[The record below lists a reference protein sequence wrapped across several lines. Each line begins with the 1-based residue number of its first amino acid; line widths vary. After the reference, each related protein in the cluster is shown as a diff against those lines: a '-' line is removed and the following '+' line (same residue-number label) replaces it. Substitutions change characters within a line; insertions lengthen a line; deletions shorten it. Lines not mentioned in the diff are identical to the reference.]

1 MNDTLDRTI
10 RKKAALF
17 VLLGQSNATG
27 YAIPMREEDYINT
40 PMKNV
45 FGLHR
50 RWNQSYDITELTWS
64 GYTSHGMNLA
74 EEYDH
79 SYSIANCLASLWQ
92 EHIDCG
98 NRCSL
103 PDLYIIQISIGAQG
117 VTERYMWHPDYEKRL
132 IPGPLGTVDIS
143 LMSFTEHILSLV
155 PASFEKLGLDYDII
169 GVHWRG
175 GENDI
180 GEQKEALEN
189 TLEPI
194 YCEIFDQWNAL
205 LCSPPI
211 ILHKIVCHDRANDLD
226 PTGRQNE
233 NIHYINGVFQKLCTS
248 YPNVSIFDPQN
259 YPGFIP
265 GVYGN
270 GLFIGDA
277 VHFTEDV
284 NRWTAGCILEEYAKK
299 ISRR

>member
-1 MNDTLDRTI
+1 MDNNTS

-27 YAIPMREEDYINT
+27 YAVPMREEDYINI

-50 RWNQSYDITELTWS
+50 RDNQSYDNTELTWS

-79 SYSIANCLASLWQ
+79 SYSAANCLASLWQ
-92 EHIDCG
+92 EHIDLG

-117 VTERYMWHPDYEKRL
+117 VTGNYMWNPDYEKRL
-132 IPGPLGTVDIS
+132 IPGPLGIADIS
-143 LMSFTEHILSLV
+143 LLSFTEHILSLV
-155 PASFEKLGLDYDII
+155 PDSFEKLGLDYDTI
-169 GVHWRG
+169 GIHWRG
-175 GENDI
+175 GENDMA
-180 GEQKEALEN
+180 EPKEILVN

-194 YCEIFDQWNAL
+194 YREIFGRLDL
-205 LCSPPI
+205 LSGISPI
-211 ILHKIVCHDRANDLD
+211 VLHKIVCHDRARDLD
-226 PTGRQNE
+226 PTGLQNK
-233 NIHYINGVFQKLCTS
+233 NIHYINGVFENLCAS
-248 YPNVSIFDPQN
+248 CPNITIFDPQN

-284 NRWTAGCILEEYAKK
+284 NRWTAKCILDGYIKK
-299 ISRR
+299 MSQK

>member
-1 MNDTLDRTI
+1 MDNNTS

-27 YAIPMREEDYINT
+27 YAVPMREDDYINI

-50 RWNQSYDITELTWS
+50 RDNQSYDNTELTWS
-64 GYTSHGMNLA
+64 GYTSNGMNLA

-79 SYSIANCLASLWQ
+79 SYSAANCLASLWQ

-117 VTERYMWHPDYEKRL
+117 VTGNYMWNPDYEKRL
-132 IPGPLGTVDIS
+132 VPGPLGTADIS
-143 LMSFTEHILSLV
+143 LLSFTEHILSLV
-155 PASFEKLGLDYDII
+155 PDSFEKLGLDYDII
-169 GVHWRG
+169 GIHWRG
-175 GENDI
+175 GENDMT
-180 GEQKEALEN
+180 EAKEVLEN

-194 YCEIFDQWNAL
+194 YREIFGRLDSL

-211 ILHKIVCHDRANDLD
+211 VLHKIVCHDRARDLD
-226 PTGRQNE
+226 PTGLQNE
-233 NIHYINGVFQKLCTS
+233 NIQYINGVFENLCAS
-248 YPNVSIFDPQN
+248 CPNVTIFDPQN

-265 GVYGN
+265 GIYGN

-284 NRWTAGCILEEYAKK
+284 NRWTAKCILDGYIQKMSQK
-299 ISRR
+299 

>member
-1 MNDTLDRTI
+1 MDNNTP

-27 YAIPMREEDYINT
+27 YAVPMREDDYINIS
-40 PMKNV
+40 MKNV

-50 RWNQSYDITELTWS
+50 RDNQSYDNTELTWS

-79 SYSIANCLASLWQ
+79 SYSAANCLASLWQ
-92 EHIDCG
+92 EHIDRG

-117 VTERYMWHPDYEKRL
+117 VTGNYMWNPDYEKRL
-132 IPGPLGTVDIS
+132 VPGPLGTADIS
-143 LMSFTEHILSLV
+143 LLSFTEHILSLV
-155 PASFEKLGLDYDII
+155 PDSFEKLGFDYDII
-169 GVHWRG
+169 GIHWRG
-175 GENDI
+175 GENDMA
-180 GEQKEALEN
+180 EPKEVLEN

-194 YCEIFDQWNAL
+194 YREIFGRLDSL
-205 LCSPPI
+205 LCFPPI
-211 ILHKIVCHDRANDLD
+211 VLHKIVCHDRAHDLD
-226 PTGRQNE
+226 PTGLQNE
-233 NIHYINGVFQKLCTS
+233 NIQYINGVFENLCATC
-248 YPNVSIFDPQN
+248 PNVTIFDPQN
-259 YPGFIP
+259 YPGFIS
-265 GVYGN
+265 GIYGN

-284 NRWTAGCILEEYAKK
+284 NRWSAKCILDGYIQKMLQK
-299 ISRR
+299 

>member
-1 MNDTLDRTI
+1 MDNNTP

-27 YAIPMREEDYINT
+27 YAVPMREDDYINI

-50 RWNQSYDITELTWS
+50 RDNQSYDNTELTWS

-79 SYSIANCLASLWQ
+79 SYSAANCLASLWQ

-117 VTERYMWHPDYEKRL
+117 VTGNYMWNPDYEKRL
-132 IPGPLGTVDIS
+132 VPGPLGTADIS
-143 LMSFTEHILSLV
+143 LLSFTEHILSLV
-155 PASFEKLGLDYDII
+155 PDSFEKLGFDYDII
-169 GVHWRG
+169 GIHWRG
-175 GENDI
+175 GENDMA
-180 GEQKEALEN
+180 EPKEVLEN

-194 YCEIFDQWNAL
+194 YREIFGRLDSL
-205 LCSPPI
+205 LCFPPI
-211 ILHKIVCHDRANDLD
+211 VLHKIVCHDRAHDLD
-226 PTGRQNE
+226 PTGLQNE
-233 NIHYINGVFQKLCTS
+233 NIQYINGVFENLCATC
-248 YPNVSIFDPQN
+248 PNVTIFDPQN
-259 YPGFIP
+259 YPGFIS
-265 GVYGN
+265 GIYGN

-284 NRWTAGCILEEYAKK
+284 NRWSAKCILDGYIQKMLQK
-299 ISRR
+299 

>member
-1 MNDTLDRTI
+1 MNNNTI

-27 YAIPMREEDYINT
+27 YAVPMRKEDFINI

-50 RWNQSYDITELTWS
+50 CENQSYDNTELTWS

-79 SYSIANCLASLWQ
+79 SYSVANCLASLWQ
-92 EHIDCG
+92 EHIDNE
-98 NRCSL
+98 NRYSL

-117 VTERYMWHPDYEKRL
+117 VTGNYMWNPEYIKRL
-132 IPGPLGTVDIS
+132 IPGPLGTADIS
-143 LMSFTEHILSLV
+143 LLSFTEHILSLV
-155 PASFEKLGLDYDII
+155 PESFEKLGLDYDII
-169 GVHWRG
+169 GIHWRG
-175 GENDI
+175 GENDMS
-180 GEQKEALEN
+180 ETKEVLEN

-194 YCEIFDQWNAL
+194 YRDILDRLNSLFCA
-205 LCSPPI
+205 PPI
-211 ILHKIVCHDRANDLD
+211 VLHKIVCYDRANDLD
-226 PTGRQNE
+226 PTGVQNE
-233 NIHYINGVFQKLCTS
+233 NIHYINGVFENLCAS
-248 YPNVSIFDPQN
+248 FPNVTIFDPQK

-277 VHFTEDV
+277 VHFTEDA
-284 NRWTAGCILEEYAKK
+284 NKWTAKCILDGYGKK
-299 ISRR
+299 LSQE

>member
-1 MNDTLDRTI
+1 MNNKII

-27 YAIPMREEDYINT
+27 YAVPMREEDYIKH

-50 RWNQSYDITELTWS
+50 CRNQSYDIPELTWS

-74 EEYDH
+74 EEYDN
-79 SYSIANCLASLWQ
+79 SYSVANCLASLWQ

-98 NRCSL
+98 NRYSL
-103 PDLYIIQISIGAQG
+103 PDLYILQISIGAQG
-117 VTERYMWHPDYEKRL
+117 VTGKYMWNPDYEKRL
-132 IPGPLGTVDIS
+132 IPGPLGTADIS
-143 LMSFTEHILSLV
+143 LLSFTEHILSLV
-155 PASFEKLGLDYDII
+155 PASFEKLGLDFETI
-169 GVHWRG
+169 GIHWRG

-180 GEQKEALEN
+180 SATKEILQN

-194 YCEIFDQWNAL
+194 YRNIFDRLNSL
-205 LCSPPI
+205 LGTPPI
-211 ILHKIVCHDRANDLD
+211 ILHKIVCHDRAKDLD
-226 PTGRQNE
+226 PTGLQNE
-233 NIHYINGVFQKLCTS
+233 NIHYVNGVFENLCTS
-248 YPNVSIFDPQN
+248 YANISIFDPQN

-277 VHFTEDV
+277 VHFTEDA
-284 NRWTAGCILEEYAKK
+284 NKWTAKCILEDYAHK
-299 ISRR
+299 IPRQ

>member
-1 MNDTLDRTI
+1 MDNNTS

-27 YAIPMREEDYINT
+27 YAVPMREEDYINI

-50 RWNQSYDITELTWS
+50 RDNQSYDNTELTWS

-79 SYSIANCLASLWQ
+79 SYSAANCLASLWQ

-117 VTERYMWHPDYEKRL
+117 VTGNYMWNPDYEKRL
-132 IPGPLGTVDIS
+132 VPGPLGTADIS
-143 LMSFTEHILSLV
+143 LLSFTEHILSLV
-155 PASFEKLGLDYDII
+155 PDSFEKLGLDYDII
-169 GVHWRG
+169 GIHWRG
-175 GENDI
+175 GENDMT
-180 GEQKEALEN
+180 EAKEVLEN

-194 YCEIFDQWNAL
+194 YREIFGRLDSL

-211 ILHKIVCHDRANDLD
+211 VLHKIVCHDRARDLD
-226 PTGRQNE
+226 PTGLQNE
-233 NIHYINGVFQKLCTS
+233 NIQYINGVFENLCAS
-248 YPNVSIFDPQN
+248 CPNVTIFDPQN

-265 GVYGN
+265 GIYGN

-284 NRWTAGCILEEYAKK
+284 NRWTAKCILDGYIQKMSQK
-299 ISRR
+299 

>member
-1 MNDTLDRTI
+1 MDNNNI

-27 YAIPMREEDYINT
+27 YAVPMREEDYIVH
-40 PMKNV
+40 PLKNV

-50 RWNQSYDITELTWS
+50 SCNQSFDNTELTWG

-74 EEYDH
+74 EEYDS
-79 SYSIANCLASLWQ
+79 SYSVANCLASIWQ
-92 EHIDCG
+92 EHIDQG

-117 VTERYMWHPDYEKRL
+117 VTGKYMWNPMYEKRL

-143 LMSFTEHILSLV
+143 LLSFTEHILSLV
-155 PASFEKLGLDYDII
+155 PVSFERRDLAYDTI
-169 GVHWRG
+169 GIHWRG

-180 GEQKEALEN
+180 CERKDILEN

-194 YCEIFDQWNAL
+194 YHEIFDKLNSL
-205 LCSPPI
+205 LGFSPI

-226 PTGRQNE
+226 PTGLQSE
-233 NIHYINGVFQKLCTS
+233 NIHYVNRVFENLCEF
-248 YPNVSIFDPQN
+248 YPNVSMFDPQN
-259 YPGFIP
+259 YPGFLP

-277 VHFTEDV
+277 VHFTEDA
-284 NRWTAGCILEEYAKK
+284 NKWTAKCILEEYAER
-299 ISRR
+299 ISQSH